1 MMEDLKTKR
10 YLTHDELI
18 ERIFLE
24 YKKSDKKKYTSLF
37 LSSLSSNSLSNRSG
51 LAVFAIMQNF
61 PKHAFTVN
69 EDTLP
74 DKLLF
79 SKMDKKDKQFVI
91 SQVPCKYCSSLL
103 NIKVETE
110 LIEECFSEVGGLI
123 GHDLLTYYYYLLQTN
138 KMDFVKPKDSDF
150 RVFSEI
156 LNILM
161 EAGETDSVKGIVQSK
176 IGWIRGFKSNKEQ
189 RQALLETLGY
199 CGILETN
206 ECKGLL
212 NKYTNLAIAPKKNHN
227 SDWNY
232 PVDFWLG
239 KDGVNHEALKF
250 WFGDYPELRGFI
262 RL

>member
-79 SKMDKKDKQFVI
+79 SKMDKKR
-91 SQVPCKYCSSLL
+91 
-103 NIKVETE
+103 
-110 LIEECFSEVGGLI
+110 
-123 GHDLLTYYYYLLQTN
+123 QTICN
-138 KMDFVKPKDSDF
+138 KS
-150 RVFSEI
+150 
-156 LNILM
+156 
-161 EAGETDSVKGIVQSK
+161 G
-176 IGWIRGFKSNKEQ
+176 
-189 RQALLETLGY
+189 TL
-199 CGILETN
+199 
-206 ECKGLL
+206 
-212 NKYTNLAIAPKKNHN
+212 
-227 SDWNY
+227 
-232 PVDFWLG
+232 
-239 KDGVNHEALKF
+239 
-250 WFGDYPELRGFI
+250 
-262 RL
+262 